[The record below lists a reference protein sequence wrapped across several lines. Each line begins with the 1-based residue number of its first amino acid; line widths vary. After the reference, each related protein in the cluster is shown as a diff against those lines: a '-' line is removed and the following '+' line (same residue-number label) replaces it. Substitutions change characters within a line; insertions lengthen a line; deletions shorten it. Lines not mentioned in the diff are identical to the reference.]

1 MAYRWILFDLDDTL
15 FDFPAP
21 RALETTLAHYEVQLT
36 PELLADYQQLNQG
49 LWQQFNAGQIDAKTL
64 QFERFSQLAPL
75 AGVTPWELNQRFF
88 AAILD
93 YSAPLD
99 GVVSTLAQL
108 QGKVG
113 LGIVT
118 NGFGDIQRARLA
130 KSGLDGCFDFLLVSE
145 ELGVNKPDPRIFA
158 IAGEQMANCP
168 VGDVLMVG
176 DNPLTDVAGAAAAGM
191 ETCWFDLHKQGHAV
205 SATHII
211 TDFAELLGLPRV
223 AALLA

>member
-21 RALETTLAHYEVQLT
+21 RALETTLAHYDIPLT
-36 PELLADYQQLNQG
+36 PERLADYQQLNQG

-64 QFERFSQLAPL
+64 QFQRFSQLAPL
-75 AGVTPWELNQRFF
+75 AGATPWELNERFF
-88 AAILD
+88 AAILA
-93 YSAPLD
+93 YSAPID

-130 KSGLDGCFDFLLVSE
+130 KSGLAGCFDFLLVSE

-158 IAGEQMANCP
+158 IAGEQMNHCP

-191 ETCWFDLHKQGHAV
+191 ETCWFNLHKQTKAV
-205 SATHII
+205 DATHTI
-211 TDFAELLGLPRV
+211 TDFTELLGLPRV